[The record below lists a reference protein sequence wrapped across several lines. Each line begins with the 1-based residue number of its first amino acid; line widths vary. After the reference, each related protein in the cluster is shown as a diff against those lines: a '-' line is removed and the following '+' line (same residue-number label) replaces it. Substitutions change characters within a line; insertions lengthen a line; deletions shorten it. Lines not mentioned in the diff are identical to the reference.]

1 MELDEKTV
9 GHPVSLDQKSLYRV
23 GGMAAILLAIAY
35 VVIVPLY
42 AEVGAPP
49 SGGHAW
55 FKYLDGK
62 TTIWWWIVAL
72 SVITD
77 FLFVPVAWALHLALQ
92 RGGQK
97 CTAAGNGVRRA
108 VRDLGPC
115 GPLVSLRL
123 DPRPLRQVFC
133 SF

>member
-23 GGMAAILLAIAY
+23 GGIAAILLAIAY

-55 FKYLDGK
+55 FKYLSCFF
-62 TTIWWWIVAL
+62 TL
-72 SVITD
+72 
-77 FLFVPVAWALHLALQ
+77 
-92 RGGQK
+92 
-97 CTAAGNGVRRA
+97 
-108 VRDLGPC
+108 
-115 GPLVSLRL
+115 
-123 DPRPLRQVFC
+123 FC
-133 SF
+133 SRLIAANMRIGPPGEIYLTPKTRTRRTAKDK